1 MMMGVLVMVCLLF
14 HGQRRVAVPGSGG
27 GCGGIHSLI
36 LRIVAGRVRRVRR
49 RRRRV
54 RAVLLLL
61 RAGHGRRRWQ
71 LVDQRVEDDLL
82 LLRLLKLLQL
92 GQLARVELLE
102 QAAITSSICLRLL
115 NHQLLSRLVGAAGS
129 HLDAGLLQQPL
140 RLRLENGRE
149 DSDVAAISRA
159 VVVVTAVVVVRAA
172 AVAVAVLSPPVAAAF
187 ITLRGALI
195 TRVVKGLVNVQP
207 KHLGANG

>member
-27 GCGGIHSLI
+27 GCGGIHALI

-102 QAAITSSICLRLL
+102 QAAVTSSICLRLL

-129 HLDAGLLQQPL
+129 HLDAGLLQQPF

-195 TRVVKGLVNVQP
+195 
-207 KHLGANG
+207 A

>member
-1 MMMGVLVMVCLLF
+1 MVCLLF

-129 HLDAGLLQQPL
+129 HLDAGLLQQPF